1 MVKKS
6 AQFIARTMEASGVLG
21 ALERMD
27 TSTGLRVL
35 TYHRVDEPSAEPD
48 LDPGLISATPDE
60 FRVQMQLVAKHY
72 HPVSLRT
79 VLAAQRGEGSLPSS
93 GAVLIT
99 FDDGYLDFALHAWP
113 VLRDLGLPAVLFVP
127 TAFPDQAN
135 GSGFWWDKLHAGLRR
150 ARDRVVSLPDLGEF
164 DLAEVTGRRLALKS
178 CKRHVKSLPHGA
190 AMDWVDAALRELT
203 DIPPLARVLSWDSL
217 RELARQGLDVGV
229 HGHLH
234 ALCTRLTADELK
246 EDLNA
251 CRARLTS
258 ELGDYAFTSV
268 IAWPAN
274 ASSHQVR
281 EIARGLGFEMAFG
294 GVRGVTRVPVPDA
307 LHVMRIP
314 VLRYQ
319 QALFR
324 AQLRPS
330 IAGLGRWVV
339 DRPWSAAV
347 K

>member
-1 MVKKS
+1 VVKKS
-6 AQFIARTMEASGVLG
+6 AQFIARTLDASGVLG
-21 ALERMD
+21 ALERLD
-27 TSTGLRVL
+27 SSAGLRVL
-35 TYHRVDEPSAEPD
+35 TYHRVDEPSADPD

-60 FRVQMQLVAKHY
+60 FRMQMQLVAKHY

-79 VLAAQRGEGSLPSS
+79 VLAAQRGEVNLPS

-113 VLRDLGLPAVLFVP
+113 VLRDLGIPAVLFVP
-127 TAFPDQAN
+127 TAFPDREN
-135 GSGFWWDKLHAGLRR
+135 GPGFWWDQLHAGLRR
-150 ARDRVVSLPDLGEF
+150 TGDRVVSLPDLGVF
-164 DLAEVTGRRLALKS
+164 DLAEVTGRKSALKA
-178 CKRHVKSLPHGA
+178 CKRHVKSLPHAA
-190 AMDWVDAALRELT
+190 AMGWVEAALRELT

-217 RELARQGLDVGV
+217 RELVRQGLDVGV
-229 HGHLH
+229 HGHIH

-246 EDLNA
+246 EDLNT

-258 ELGDYAFTSV
+258 ELGDAAFGSV

-274 ASSHQVR
+274 AASHQVC
-281 EIARGLGFEMAFG
+281 ELARGLGFEMAFG
-294 GVRGVTRVPVPDA
+294 GVRGVTRVPVLDA

-330 IAGLGRWVV
+330 IAGLGRWLV